1 MKIFYL
7 ILSQKQIIFRVI
19 IKCNNIFETNILYR
33 GYPTK
38 LNNNRNSRG
47 LGVWQAPH
55 GMEILSRWGSS
66 AKVPSVEGG
75 GMDIFWNYKIWAWGS
90 INCSIW
96 TQSCIII
103 VEKVTKKQ
111 SWHSLQHQGSAA
123 ISLAKPLHWRRVGC
137 NVERISCIGCYLIF
151 IFIYIIYIPI
161 SIIYLYIYH

>member
-47 LGVWQAPH
+47 WGVWQAPP
-55 GMEILSRWGSS
+55 GMEILSGWGSS
-66 AKVPSVEGG
+66 AKVPSVGRGG
-75 GMDIFWNYKIWAWGS
+75 GMDIFWNYTIWGS

-96 TQSCIII
+96 TQSCWKGNKETILAFNLRSG
-103 VEKVTKKQ
+103 ECCNLTCKTFTLAYTLA
-111 SWHSLQHQGSAA
+111 HS
-123 ISLAKPLHWRRVGC
+123 
-137 NVERISCIGCYLIF
+137 NRICGNLTSTM
-151 IFIYIIYIPI
+151 
-161 SIIYLYIYH
+161 